1 MMPGRCTERL
11 GVLGEITEQKTY
23 ESRNGLM
30 RITDLALISGA
41 RKRLIY
47 FACFWLMCDR
57 SVHNTRIERLW
68 LDFTQGIGG
77 KWKDFFLDLE
87 SHHGLL
93 PDFPAHIWLLHW
105 LFLDAINDEIQGW
118 ADAWNHHRISL
129 RGDTNCSPRELFLF
143 SISED
148 GVRGVEHMDND
159 ETVDPDTY
167 GIDWEV
173 DYNPIL
179 RRHFL
184 ENNLGQDEDFTDS
197 TTVICEVAGC
207 PLTEDAVYE
216 LEARLETHVNS
227 SSKNMTAR
235 RFIWQVAL
243 EICYDLQVNYGL
255 GRYVNIT
262 IHLFIMLKI
271 YLVFFKNIL

>member
-1 MMPGRCTERL
+1 MGRL

-23 ESRNGLM
+23 ESRNGSM
-30 RITDLALISGA
+30 RTTDLALISGA
-41 RKRLIY
+41 RKQLIY
-47 FACFWLMCDR
+47 CAHSCLMYGR

-77 KWKDFFLDLE
+77 KWKDFFIDLE
-87 SHHGLL
+87 SHHELL
-93 PDFPAHIWLLHW
+93 PDLPAHIWLLHW

-129 RGDTNCSPRELFLF
+129 RGEANCSPRELFLF
-143 SISED
+143 SIAED

-159 ETVDPDTY
+159 EIVDPDTY

-173 DYNPIL
+173 DNNPIL

-184 ENNLGQDEDFTDS
+184 ENNSSQGEDFTDS

-207 PLTEDAVYE
+207 PLTEDAVHE
-216 LEARLETHVNS
+216 LEARLEIHVNS

-255 GRYVNIT
+255 GRYVT
-262 IHLFIMLKI
+262 
-271 YLVFFKNIL
+271 